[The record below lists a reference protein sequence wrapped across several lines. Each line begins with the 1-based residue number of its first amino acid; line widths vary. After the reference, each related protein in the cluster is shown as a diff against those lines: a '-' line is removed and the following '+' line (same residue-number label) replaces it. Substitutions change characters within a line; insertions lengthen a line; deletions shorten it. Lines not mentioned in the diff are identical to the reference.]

1 MDDAYKTEF
10 LEIYD
15 EHVKREGADRLRE
28 YLTDKSD
35 FFVAPASARYHC
47 AHEGGL
53 CEHSVN
59 AYKRLLAG
67 VRAEYGEEW
76 EKRFSHETVA
86 VCGLLHDVC
95 KCNFYKVDT
104 RNVKEGD
111 AWVRKP
117 YYTRVEKLPYGHGEK
132 SVFIVNEYM
141 RLTVEEAV
149 AINWHMGGFDARVRG
164 GDNSLSEAFARYPLA
179 LLLHVADIQSTYL
192 DEKRGV

>member
-59 AYKRLLAG
+59 AYKASARGSARGIRRGMGKAVLARDRGG
-67 VRAEYGEEW
+67 VRLAA
-76 EKRFSHETVA
+76 R
-86 VCGLLHDVC
+86 
-95 KCNFYKVDT
+95 
-104 RNVKEGD
+104 
-111 AWVRKP
+111 
-117 YYTRVEKLPYGHGEK
+117 RVQVQFL
-132 SVFIVNEYM
+132 
-141 RLTVEEAV
+141 
-149 AINWHMGGFDARVRG
+149 
-164 GDNSLSEAFARYPLA
+164 
-179 LLLHVADIQSTYL
+179 
-192 DEKRGV
+192 